1 MSVKIDIKGVIVS
14 NDDMWIYEWFEMDAT
29 SPKSVIDQINTANG
43 DSLEVIINSGGGSV
57 FAGSEIYTALKE
69 HQGEVIVKIPSFAAS
84 AASLIAM
91 AGDRVMI
98 SPTAQIMI
106 HNVSSVA
113 RGDYRDLQH
122 GADFLK
128 NYNTSIA
135 NAYMLKSGMTQEELL
150 ELMNQETYFNA
161 QQALEKKLVD
171 EIMFELGSQP
181 NLIASTGMAKLLP
194 PEVIE
199 KMRNELANGL
209 KPQPPQPM
217 NQTEHTPATE
227 RPSGSLSL
235 YEKRLAHNK
244 HRRF

>member
-14 NDDMWIYEWFEMDAT
+14 NDDLWIYEWFEMDAT
-29 SPKSVIDQINTANG
+29 SPKSVIEQINTANG
-43 DSLEVIINSGGGSV
+43 DTLEVVINSGGGSV
-57 FAGSEIYTALKE
+57 FAGSEIYTALKDY
-69 HQGEVIVKIPSFAAS
+69 QGEVITKIPSLAAS

-113 RGDYRDLQH
+113 RGDYRDFQH
-122 GADFLK
+122 GADFLR
-128 NYNTSIA
+128 NYNISIA
-135 NAYMLKSGMTQEELL
+135 NAYMLKSGMSQEELL
-150 ELMNQETYFNA
+150 DLMNQETWFTA

-171 EIMFELGSQP
+171 EIMFEDSSQP
-181 NLIASTGMAKLLP
+181 KLVANAGVAKLLP
-194 PEVIE
+194 QEVIE
-199 KMRNELANGL
+199 KMRNEMANGL
-209 KPQPPQPM
+209 KPQPSQPM
-217 NQTEHTPATE
+217 NQKEQTPATE
-227 RPSGSLSL
+227 RPNRSLSL